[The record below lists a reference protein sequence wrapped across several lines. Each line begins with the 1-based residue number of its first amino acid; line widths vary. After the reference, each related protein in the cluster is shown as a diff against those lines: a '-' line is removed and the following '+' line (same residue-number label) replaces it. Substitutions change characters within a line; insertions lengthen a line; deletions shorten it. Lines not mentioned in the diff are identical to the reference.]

1 MTTTVAEQVGT
12 AAGAVRAA
20 NHAAMSAALT
30 APETSAVVAALTDLA
45 HRLPQLLEHVARPL
59 RTADPVDYRDDRG
72 SDPIHALRQARAALN
87 DARDVFAALAGHL
100 DRAHNHLDHLS
111 QPDPE
116 DSTVNTTKYLWR
128 VEEVAEL
135 LGICR
140 SRVFGLMNAGELA
153 SVKIGSSRRVPD
165 QAVRDYVARLSE
177 GAA

>member
-30 APETSAVVAALTDLA
+30 APDTSAVVGALTDLA

-59 RTADPVDYRDDRG
+59 RIADPVDYRG
-72 SDPIHALRQARAALN
+72 SDPIHALRQARAGLN
-87 DARDVFAALAGHL
+87 DARDVLEAFARHL
-100 DRAHNHLDHLS
+100 DRAHNHLGHLS

>member
-1 MTTTVAEQVGT
+1 MTTNVAEQVGT

-30 APETSAVVAALTDLA
+30 APDTSAVVGALTDLA

-59 RTADPVDYRDDRG
+59 RIADPVDHRG
-72 SDPIHALRQARAALN
+72 SDPIHALRQARAGLN
-87 DARDVFAALAGHL
+87 DARDVLEAFARHL
-100 DRAHNHLDHLS
+100 DRAHNHLGHLS